1 MKADLKKLDRY
12 RASQGEIRMLT
23 VPPAHYL
30 MVDGTGDPNTAAEY
44 REALEALYPLSYAIK
59 FISKAD
65 GADYVVPPLEGLWW
79 AGDYAS
85 FSSRRNKGDWR
96 WTLMIALPEFVT
108 AATVNQGFE
117 AVRAKNQVPLAMDR
131 IRMEGLDEGLCFQT
145 LHVGPYDEEG
155 PSIEKIHDRI
165 AAEGLRPAGKHH
177 EIYLSDPRR
186 VDPDR
191 LKTILRQPAGQSDA
205 VN

>member
-1 MKADLKKLDRY
+1 MKIDLKNLDHY
-12 RASQGEIRMLT
+12 RASHGKIRMLT

-44 REALEALYPLSYAIK
+44 REALEAFYPLSYATK

-79 AGDYAS
+79 ADDYAS

-96 WTLMIALPEFVT
+96 WTMMIALPEFVT
-108 AATVNQGFE
+108 AATVEQGFE
-117 AVRAKNQVPLAMDR
+117 AVRTKKQFPPAMDH

-145 LHVGPYDEEG
+145 FHIGSYDDEG
-155 PSIEKIHDRI
+155 STIEKIHDRI
-165 AAEGLRPAGKHH
+165 AAEGLSPAGEHH
-177 EIYLSDPRR
+177 DIYLSDPRR

-191 LKTILRQPAGQSDA
+191 LKTILREPARQSDA

>member
-1 MKADLKKLDRY
+1 MKIDLKNLDHY
-12 RASQGEIRMLT
+12 RAFHGKIRMLT

-44 REALEALYPLSYAIK
+44 REALEALYPLSYATK

-79 AGDYAS
+79 ADDYAS

-96 WTLMIALPEFVT
+96 WTMMIAIPESVT
-108 AATVNQGFE
+108 ADMVDQGLE
-117 AVRAKNQVPLAMDR
+117 NVRAKKLVPTALDLIR
-131 IRMEGLDEGLCFQT
+131 IEKLDEGLCFQA
-145 LHVGPYDEEG
+145 LHIGPYDDEG
-155 PSIEKIHDRI
+155 PTIEKIHDRI
-165 AAEGLRPAGKHH
+165 AAEGLRPTGKHH
-177 EIYLSDPRR
+177 EIYLNDPRR

-191 LKTILRQPAGQSDA
+191 LKTILRQPARPI
-205 VN
+205 